1 MKYTDI
7 IWDWNGTLLNDT
19 ELCVRCINTLLARRD
34 LPQLSAERY
43 REVFGFPI
51 REYYQRIGLD
61 FEKEPFE
68 ALAVEYMEMYQ
79 PQSLSCKL
87 YEGAAETLVLLK
99 EKGMRHILLSAS
111 DTGYLA
117 VQLACYPELSGMFS
131 RIMGLDNIH
140 AASKTALG
148 EMLAAQEDLSS
159 ALAVGDTPHDAE
171 VAKAMHVDC
180 VLVACGHKDRKSL
193 LACGVP
199 VLESVRQLPMF
210 LDNGFLNGY
219 G

>member
-1 MKYTDI
+1 MKYNDI

-19 ELCVRCINTLLARRD
+19 ELSIKCINTLLKRRS
-34 LPQLSAERY
+34 LPLLSAEQY

-68 ALAVEYMEMYQ
+68 TLAVEYMELYQ
-79 PQSLSCKL
+79 IRSLSCKL
-87 YEGAAETLVLLK
+87 YEGAAETLALLK
-99 EKGMRHILLSAS
+99 EKGVRHILLSAS
-111 DTGYLA
+111 DTGYLSA
-117 VQLACYPELSGMFS
+117 QLACYPELAGMFS

-148 EMLAAQEDLSS
+148 RLLAAQEDLSS

-171 VAKAMHVDC
+171 VAKAMNVDC

-199 VLESVRQLPMF
+199 VLESVRQLPEF
-210 LDNGFLNGY
+210 FTKRIY
-219 G
+219 E